1 MRIAILTQPLRYNFG
16 GILQN
21 YALQTVLKRMGHE
34 VVTLQPDTSMRISWR
49 RFLLVFPARVIRFLL
64 GKSDV
69 IRYEQNYNKINR
81 TIATHTRKFVEANIN
96 IRKYR
101 NIRTLSENDFDM
113 IVVGSDQVW
122 RPCYNNSFFSTIE
135 NSFLDFAKTWSVK
148 RIAYAAS
155 FGTDSWEFSEDETTT
170 CSELIK
176 LFDAVSVR
184 ERSGIELC
192 KNKFG
197 VDAVH
202 LLDPTLLLKKEDYVN
217 LIVNSGN
224 TTKPMGELMCY
235 ILDETYDKKMLIARI
250 AHEKNLTPFRAN
262 AQTDDVNA
270 SLSDRIQ
277 LPVEQWLRNFQE
289 AEFVVTDSFHACV
302 FSIIFNKPFVVVGN
316 KKRGMSRFQSL
327 LEMFELKDH
336 LLYSI
341 DGYQSTRQYDIPDIT
356 YEKLSDMCE
365 KSYKFLKTYIH

>member
-21 YALQTVLKRMGHE
+21 YALQTVLKRMGHK

-101 NIRTLSENDFDM
+101 NIRTLSEKDYDM

-217 LIVNSGN
+217 LIENSRN
-224 TTKPMGELMCY
+224 TTKPTGELMCY

-250 AHEKNLTPFRAN
+250 AHEKNLTPFKAN

>member
-34 VVTLQPDTSMRISWR
+34 VVTLQPDMSMSLSWR
-49 RFLLVFPARVIRFLL
+49 RYLLVYPLRVIRFLL

-69 IRYEQNYNKINR
+69 IRYEQNYNKIHR

-96 IRKYR
+96 IRKYS
-101 NIRTLSENDFDM
+101 NIRTLSEKDYDM

-217 LIVNSGN
+217 LIENSGN
-224 TTKPMGELMCY
+224 TTKPAGELMCY
-235 ILDETYDKKMLIARI
+235 ILDETEDKKMLIARI
-250 AHEKNLTPFRAN
+250 AHEKNLIPFRAN

-277 LPVEQWLRNFQE
+277 LPVEQWLRDFQE

-327 LEMFELKDH
+327 LETFGLKDH
-336 LLYSI
+336 LLFSI
-341 DGYQSTRQYDIPDIT
+341 DDYQSSQQYDIPDMT
-356 YEKLSDMCE
+356 YEILSDMRE
-365 KSYKFLKTYIH
+365 KSYKFLKTYVH

>member
-34 VVTLQPDTSMRISWR
+34 VVTLQPDMSMSLSWR
-49 RFLLVFPARVIRFLL
+49 RYLLVYPLRVIRFLL

-69 IRYEQNYNKINR
+69 IRYEQNYNKIHR

-96 IRKYR
+96 IRKYS
-101 NIRTLSENDFDM
+101 NIRTLSEKDYDM

-155 FGTDSWEFSEDETTT
+155 FGTDSWEFSEEETIT
-170 CSELIK
+170 CSELIQ

-217 LIVNSGN
+217 LIENSGN
-224 TTKPMGELMCY
+224 TTKPTGELMCY
-235 ILDETYDKKMLIARI
+235 ILDETEDKKMLIARI
-250 AHEKNLTPFRAN
+250 AHEKNLIPFRAN

-277 LPVEQWLRNFQE
+277 LPVEQWLRDFQE

-327 LEMFELKDH
+327 LETFGLKDH
-336 LLYSI
+336 LLFSI
-341 DGYQSTRQYDIPDIT
+341 DDYKSSQQYDIPDMT
-356 YEKLSDMCE
+356 YEILSDMRE
-365 KSYKFLKTYIH
+365 KSYKFLKTYVH

>member
-69 IRYEQNYNKINR
+69 IRYEQNYNKIHR

-96 IRKYR
+96 IRKYS
-101 NIRTLSENDFDM
+101 NIRSLSEKDYDM

-217 LIVNSGN
+217 LIENSGN
-224 TTKPMGELMCY
+224 TTKPTGELMCY
-235 ILDETYDKKMLIARI
+235 ILDETEDKKMLIARI

-277 LPVEQWLRNFQE
+277 LPVEQWLRDFQE
-289 AEFVVTDSFHACV
+289 AELVVTDSFHACV

-327 LEMFELKDH
+327 LETFGLKDH
-336 LLYSI
+336 LLFSI
-341 DGYQSTRQYDIPDIT
+341 DDYKSSQQYDIPDMT
-356 YEKLSDMCE
+356 YEILSDMCE

>member
-69 IRYEQNYNKINR
+69 IRYEQNYNKIHR

-96 IRKYR
+96 IRKYS
-101 NIRTLSENDFDM
+101 NIRTLSEKDYDM

-217 LIVNSGN
+217 LIENSGN
-224 TTKPMGELMCY
+224 TTKPTGELMCY
-235 ILDETYDKKMLIARI
+235 ILDETEDKKMLIARI

-277 LPVEQWLRNFQE
+277 LPVEQWLRDFQE
-289 AEFVVTDSFHACV
+289 AELVVTDSFHACV

-327 LEMFELKDH
+327 LETFGLKDH
-336 LLYSI
+336 LLFSI
-341 DGYQSTRQYDIPDIT
+341 DDYKSSQQYDIPDMT
-356 YEKLSDMCE
+356 YEILSDMRE
-365 KSYKFLKTYIH
+365 KSYKFLKTYVH